1 LSQRGLSQ
9 QDRGGRKN
17 DHQEQGGSIP
27 HGRVG
32 WLIGWLIGW
41 SELGS
46 QRTWQVLMKTG

>member
-27 HGRVG
+27 HG
-32 WLIGWLIGW
+32 
-41 SELGS
+41 S
-46 QRTWQVLMKTG
+46 